1 MIKNVVF
8 DFGQTLVH
16 FDPDFIVG
24 QKVADPNDARLL
36 RSVVFDGYYFK
47 QLDAGSISNEEVL
60 AHQKTRLPER
70 LWAISEEIYYS
81 WIYTMPEMEG
91 MRELVLDIKQR
102 FHAPVFLLSNIS
114 QYFVDHA
121 DEIPMLKLMDRCVF
135 SCVCKMV
142 KPSVE
147 IFDHLCRECNIRP
160 EETVF
165 IDDLEANIVGARK
178 AGLNGYLFD
187 GNVPKLRA
195 YLESVL

>member
-16 FDPDFIVG
+16 FDPAYIVG
-24 QKVADPNDARLL
+24 QKVSDPADAQLL
-36 RSVVFDGYYFK
+36 RSVVFDGYYFSR
-47 QLDAGSISNEEVL
+47 LDAGSISTAEVL

-81 WIYTMPEMEG
+81 WIYTMPEIEG
-91 MRELVLDIKQR
+91 MRELILDIKQR

-142 KPSVE
+142 KPGVE
-147 IFDHLCRECNIRP
+147 IFAHLCRECNIRP
-160 EETVF
+160 EESVF
-165 IDDLEANIVGARK
+165 IDDIPANIEGAVK
-178 AGLNGYLFD
+178 AGLHGYLFD
-187 GNVPKLRA
+187 GNVQKLRA